1 MGVKISPGKHWG
13 MRRLADG
20 GGFWRI
26 VATDQRE
33 FLAKPIATTLGVDVA
48 PYQAV
53 AGVVTALA
61 GELSPEASA
70 VLIDPIYGYLPAVER
85 LDPSKGLLL
94 TYESVHMIHEPGG
107 LRMEPISDWSVAK
120 IRALGADAVK
130 VLVLYRADA
139 SAEVRRHQEAFV
151 QTAGEACERYDIPM
165 LLEILV
171 YPADGQSPEEFSAA
185 REQLVVE
192 AVEPFRDPRF
202 KADIFKLEPPGPLT
216 GVPARNT
223 KAGEALLAAY
233 RRLTDGLPRPWVLL
247 SAGMNK
253 EDFRT
258 SLGYAYECDAS
269 GYLAGR
275 ALWSQAPLLFPDAD
289 AVVASL
295 REESL
300 PYMRELNEITRA
312 SATPWYEHPS
322 FAEGVER
329 AYPLDR
335 DFATRYR
342 PGEGDGT

>member
-1 MGVKISPGKHWG
+1 VKISPGKHWG

-20 GGFWRI
+20 DGFWRM

-33 FLAKPIATTLGVDVA
+33 FLAGPIAKTLGVDVA
-48 PYQAV
+48 PYEAV

-61 GELSPEASA
+61 SELSTEASA
-70 VLIDPIYGYLPAVER
+70 VLLDPIYGYLPTVER
-85 LDPSKGLLL
+85 LDPSKGVLLS
-94 TYESVHMIHEPGG
+94 YESLQMIREPGG
-107 LRMEPISDWSVAK
+107 LRMEAIPDWSVEK

-139 SAEVRRHQEAFV
+139 TADVRCHQEAFV

-223 KAGEALLAAY
+223 EAGEALLAAY

-247 SAGMNK
+247 SAGMSK
-253 EDFRT
+253 EDFRS
-258 SLGYAYECDAS
+258 SLVYAYECDAS

-275 ALWSQAPLLFPDAD
+275 ALWSQAPLLFPDID

-300 PYMRELNEITRA
+300 PYMRELNEFTLA
-312 SATPWYEHPS
+312 SATPWYAHSS
-322 FAEGVER
+322 FSDGVER

-335 DFATRYR
+335 NFASHYR
-342 PGEGDGT
+342 LG